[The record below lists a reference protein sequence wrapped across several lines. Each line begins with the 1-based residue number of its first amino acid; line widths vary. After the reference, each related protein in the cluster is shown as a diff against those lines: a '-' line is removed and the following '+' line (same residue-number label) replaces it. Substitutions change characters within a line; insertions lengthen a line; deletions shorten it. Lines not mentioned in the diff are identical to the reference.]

1 MINYIYLTHYLG
13 IFRYDLYKS
22 PNVGIFAKS
31 NDSVVLL
38 PYGYAETKSKRLID
52 YLEVDPVFVSI
63 GSHRIIGPMVVLNNN
78 GMLLPSLA
86 SDEEITYLKQ
96 VTGLN
101 VARLESKHTAVG
113 NLISAND
120 NGAIVS
126 PLFKGE
132 FDKQIEDI
140 LGINVLTMSVAGFNQ
155 TGSMVVCNNNG
166 AAIHPNASEKEI
178 ESVASILKVD
188 VEPLTINGG
197 IPYLSS
203 GILCNSKALVV
214 GSLTTGP
221 ELIMLSRGFKM

>member
-1 MINYIYLTHYLG
+1 MIKYAHLSYLG

-38 PYGYAETKSKRLID
+38 PYGYAETKSKKLID
-52 YLEVDPVFVSI
+52 YLEVDPIFVSI
-63 GSHRIIGPMVVLNNN
+63 AGNRIIGPMVVLNNK
-78 GMLLPSLA
+78 GMILPSLA
-86 SDEEITYLKQ
+86 SDDEIEYLKQ
-96 VTGLN
+96 MTGLN
-101 VARLESKHTAVG
+101 VARLESKLTAVG

-120 NGAIVS
+120 YGAIVS

-132 FDKQIEDI
+132 FDNQIGDI
-140 LGINVLTMSVAGFNQ
+140 LGTNVHTMSVADFNQ
-155 TGSMVVCNNNG
+155 AGSMIVSNNHG

-178 ESVASILKVD
+178 ETISSILKVD

-203 GILCNSKALVV
+203 GIICNSKSLVV
-214 GSLTTGP
+214 GNLTTGP